1 MTVTVAAK
9 RNKYNIIEPPPM
21 HINQERIWNA
31 YFSGKYRFFVV
42 YAGRRFGKSTVCKGI
57 MAWEAINNGKKVWWV
72 GKTNKDAG
80 EQWRDTVLMLEGLYT
95 KKSETDK
102 RLEFQFTLEDGTKT
116 TGEITFRSA
125 EEPENLRGSGL
136 DLIILD
142 EAAFQSQNV
151 WKVLRPSLSDKKGNC
166 IFISTP
172 NGYNWFYSFY
182 QRGIEENKHQFPD
195 WWSRTYTSYD
205 NPFLD
210 PAELDQARKEM
221 TETEFNIEYMAQ
233 VYDDVGKVFT
243 NVRSCAT
250 GMGYDIP
257 VMGAQYSIGIDLAR
271 KHDASVVSVVDI
283 ITGAEHKI
291 YRFIDVDWEMQKQ
304 KMASIIYRWHPVSI
318 YADVTAV
325 GQPVLEDLQKLLG
338 NDYMITP
345 VVLSPSSKP
354 PLIQNLAVKLQ
365 NKEIT
370 ILQEDQEYGRI
381 QLDELLAYELK
392 RSPNG
397 LNWTYSAPK
406 GGKDDTVIAL
416 ALALMGVSGKKAQ
429 MVAVDNIF
437 YPTKYRTSQ
446 TVTKRKT
453 MLSEY
458 AKRSHDLQEELLKT
472 SIL

>member
-1 MTVTVAAK
+1 MTVTVAQK
-9 RNKYNIIEPPPM
+9 RNKYHIIDPPPM
-21 HINQERIWNA
+21 HVNQERIWNA
-31 YFSGKYRFFVV
+31 YFLGKYRFFVI

-102 RLEFQFTLEDGTKT
+102 RLEFQYTLEDGTKT

-182 QRGIEENKHQFPD
+182 QRGIKENEHQFPD

-210 PAELDQARKEM
+210 PKELDQARKEM

-243 NVRSCAT
+243 NVRPCAI
-250 GMGYDIP
+250 GEGYNRP
-257 VMGAQYSIGIDLAR
+257 VMGARYSIGIDLAR
-271 KHDASVVSVVDI
+271 KHDATVVCIVD
-283 ITGAEHKI
+283 TVTNRQHKL
-291 YRFIDVDWEMQKQ
+291 YRFIDTDWEMQKQ
-304 KMASIIYRWHPVSI
+304 KMAAIFYLWHPVSI
-318 YADVTAV
+318 FADVTAV
-325 GQPVLEDLQKLLG
+325 GQPVLEDLQKLIG
-338 NDYMITP
+338 TDYTITP
-345 VVLSPSSKP
+345 IVLSPSSKP

-365 NKEIT
+365 NKELI
-370 ILQEDQEYGRI
+370 ILDESEEFGRI

-416 ALALMGVSGKKAQ
+416 ALAAMGISAQKAK
-429 MVAVDNIF
+429 MIAVENIF
-437 YPTKYRTSQ
+437 YPTKHVGSQ
-446 TVTKRKT
+446 TRKT
-453 MLSEY
+453 NHTIIGEY
-458 AKRSHDLQEELLKT
+458 AKKSHDLQEALLAGRD
-472 SIL
+472 L